1 MAFERVEKLIRE
13 GDDLIGLI
21 SQSTGDERYRLHQ
34 DLHRVIENLR
44 VQGGRVPGRFRS
56 LDHELLEEEIEDQFD
71 NLPV

>member
-1 MAFERVEKLIRE
+1 MTYKSAEMLIKD
-13 GDDLIGLI
+13 GDRLIGLI
-21 SQSTGDERYRLHQ
+21 SEATGEERYGLHQ

-44 VQGGRVPGRFRS
+44 VSGSRVPGRFRD